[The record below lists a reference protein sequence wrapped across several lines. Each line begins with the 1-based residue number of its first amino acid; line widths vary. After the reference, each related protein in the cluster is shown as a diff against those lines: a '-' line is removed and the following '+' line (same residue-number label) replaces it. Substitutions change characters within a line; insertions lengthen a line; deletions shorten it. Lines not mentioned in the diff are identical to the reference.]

1 MANNIKKS
9 QDKIRIGDAIDRL
22 KKRRKSIDGD
32 IAILENTF
40 KAMDDP
46 NNTYDLD
53 SYWFGDS
60 GDIVNRVLADNK

>member
-22 KKRRKSIDGD
+22 KKRRQSIDGD
-32 IAILENTF
+32 INILERTF

-46 NNTYDLD
+46 HNPHDLD

-60 GDIVNRVLADNK
+60 GDIVKRVLADNK